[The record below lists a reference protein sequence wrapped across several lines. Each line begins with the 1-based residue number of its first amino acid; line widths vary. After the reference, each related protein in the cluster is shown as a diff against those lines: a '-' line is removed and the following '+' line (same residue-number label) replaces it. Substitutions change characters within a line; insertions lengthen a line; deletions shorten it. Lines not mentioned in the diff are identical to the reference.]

1 MDIPTSS
8 EDVPDGLPH
17 DIILDNVEALIYV
30 ADIESNEL
38 LYMNKYGREK
48 YAPTTG
54 KRCWEVLQKDQT
66 GPCSFCTN
74 PRLVDDEGNSTGVYT
89 WEFQNTVTEQWFQCI
104 DKAIRWNDGR
114 MVRIEIAT
122 DISLR
127 KEMEH
132 QLEQERLKAEQL
144 ATTDMLTGLRNRR
157 AFFTLGEQLLREAT
171 RFNQPVSLIMLDLD
185 HFKRI
190 NDQYGH
196 AAGDAVLTHVSR
208 LMLATVRE
216 ADIAARMG
224 GEEFVLLLPQTR
236 LSQATQLAERL
247 RARLDQTPASFNN
260 QALHCTASFGTTCT
274 ELPAVTTL
282 DDLLNQADRNLYKAK
297 DHGRNCIS

>member
-1 MDIPTSS
+1 
-8 EDVPDGLPH
+8 
-17 DIILDNVEALIYV
+17 
-30 ADIESNEL
+30 
-38 LYMNKYGREK
+38 
-48 YAPTTG
+48 
-54 KRCWEVLQKDQT
+54 
-66 GPCSFCTN
+66 
-74 PRLVDDEGNSTGVYT
+74 
-89 WEFQNTVTEQWFQCI
+89 
-104 DKAIRWNDGR
+104 
-114 MVRIEIAT
+114 
-122 DISLR
+122 
-127 KEMEH
+127 
-132 QLEQERLKAEQL
+132 
-144 ATTDMLTGLRNRR
+144 
-157 AFFTLGEQLLREAT
+157 
-171 RFNQPVSLIMLDLD
+171 MLDLD

-190 NDQYGH
+190 NDQHGH